1 MIYRVRHS
9 TRYAYGSTVD
19 LAAHLLHL
27 IPRAL
32 PGQRVLQASVTA
44 TPAPSRRRDALDHFG
59 NHATWLFLDEP
70 HAAFEVV
77 GEAMV
82 DVGFGAPPPAAATPA
97 WEGVAAMARAGGPAG
112 WQAAEFAFGSPMVRV
127 EPAARAYAA
136 PSFPAGRPVLEGLL
150 DLNARI
156 RRDFAY
162 RPGATSLATPVA
174 EVLARREG
182 VCQDFSHVMI
192 SALRALGLPA
202 RYVSGYIR
210 TRPPP
215 GTPPGQPRRRG
226 IDQSH
231 AWVGCWLGPQHGWV
245 DLDPT
250 NGTMVRDEH
259 LVVGWGRD
267 YGDVSPVNG
276 VVLGGGEHS
285 LGIAVDLEPVA
296 VEAAGWGVTDR
307 ACPG

>member
-27 IPRAL
+27 APRDL
-32 PGQRVLQASVTA
+32 PGQRVLSAEITA
-44 TPAPSRRRDALDHFG
+44 TPHPSRRRDAPDHFG

-77 GEAMV
+77 GEAVV
-82 DVGFGAPPPAAATPA
+82 DVGFPAPPPAGTTLS
-97 WEGVAAMARAGGPAG
+97 WEAVAAQARAGGPEG
-112 WQAAEFAFGSPMVRV
+112 WQAAEFTFDSPMVPV
-127 EPAARAYAA
+127 EPAAGAYAA
-136 PSFPAGRPVLEGLL
+136 PSFPPGRPVLEGLL

-156 RRDFAY
+156 RRDFTY
-162 RPGATSLATPVA
+162 RPGVTSLATPVA

-215 GTPPGQPRRRG
+215 GQPRLRG
-226 IDQSH
+226 ADQSH
-231 AWVGCWLGPQHGWV
+231 AWVGCWLGAQHGWV

-250 NGTMVRDEH
+250 NGTVVRDEH

-267 YGDVSPVNG
+267 YGDVSPVSG
-276 VVLGGGEHS
+276 VVLGGGAHS
-285 LGIAVDLEPVA
+285 LAIAVDLEPVA
-296 VEAAGWGVTDR
+296 VEAAG
-307 ACPG
+307 